1 MVIPGCSV
9 ASCDARRSN
18 NTFPLALEI
27 SKCGTCIEHK
37 DDAHNIQITGKKT
50 DELLL
55 SAALFVRKSGA
66 IYEVDGDLT
75 LQPAIASPALGT
87 LRLEEVS
94 LDDGRMETTLHMI
107 IAGENITLQST
118 LQILEPLHFSIPGL
132 EA

>member
-1 MVIPGCSV
+1 M
-9 ASCDARRSN
+9 
-18 NTFPLALEI
+18 
-27 SKCGTCIEHK
+27 
-37 DDAHNIQITGKKT
+37 
-50 DELLL
+50 L